1 MFFPFVYSASTIQ
14 SLIDRVKP
22 KLGWNIPKNF
32 KDIRITGLNKS
43 LITLQKDFWQH
54 MNCTIPL
61 NCSLSLVHFPSLC
74 KTQFLIRNDCAVAWF
89 LGMAV
94 DIRDGSKNCQN
105 ERKYWC
111 PRVKLIDFFFFRLK
125 IILVTF
131 NYSFNERFLNLY
143 CWIDFCIWFYTTVTR
158 NIQTNSSDMT
168 TIRSAV
174 ARIRTLSL
182 THAGKSF
189 YPLYNRRSQ
198 FVTKCIST

>member
-1 MFFPFVYSASTIQ
+1 MR
-14 SLIDRVKP
+14 LRD
-22 KLGWNIPKNF
+22 
-32 KDIRITGLNKS
+32 
-43 LITLQKDFWQH
+43 
-54 MNCTIPL
+54 
-61 NCSLSLVHFPSLC
+61 SLVWQLTFGMVL
-74 KTQFLIRNDCAVAWF
+74 KIVKMNANIDAQELI
-89 LGMAV
+89 
-94 DIRDGSKNCQN
+94 
-105 ERKYWC
+105 
-111 PRVKLIDFFFFRLK
+111 LIDFFFFRLK

-131 NYSFNERFLNLY
+131 NYSFNERFLHLY

-182 THAGKSF
+182 THAGRSF